1 MCGRGE
7 GMRGGSEKCKNQ
19 MSKGKMNKKQVL
31 LYKTCFLLGQP
42 NLFICFHGDYA

>member
-19 MSKGKMNKKQVL
+19 MSKGEMREAWFAL
-31 LYKTCFLLGQP
+31 RTEF
-42 NLFICFHGDYA
+42 